1 MVDPILNHTA
11 VVRGACTVD
20 YCLCEDIMPIED
32 IQDKKKYL
40 AELATVLNSFKSE
53 AVQLR
58 LLEHLLGNIGVD
70 EGQVQPNGK
79 PKSSPRRRPKQPK
92 PSAANG
98 GSGSPAKK
106 KSATSGTGAV
116 ATVAQLVEGDFF
128 KKPRTIGDIIEH
140 CKHNLARSFK
150 ANEISGKLGQLVRS
164 KHLTRAKNAD
174 HQYEYKK
181 P

>member
-1 MVDPILNHTA
+1 
-11 VVRGACTVD
+11 
-20 YCLCEDIMPIED
+20 MPIED

-58 LLEHLLGNIGVD
+58 LLEHLLGNTGVD
-70 EGQVQPNGK
+70 EDQVQPSGNTK
-79 PKSSPRRRPKQPK
+79 TSPRRRRKRPN
-92 PSAANG
+92 PSADNG

-106 KSATSGTGAV
+106 KSAASGTGAV
-116 ATVAQLVEGDFF
+116 STVTQLVEGEFF

-164 KHLTRAKNAD
+164 KQLTRTKNAD
-174 HQYEYKK
+174 KQYEYKK

>member
-1 MVDPILNHTA
+1 
-11 VVRGACTVD
+11 
-20 YCLCEDIMPIED
+20 MPIED

-58 LLEHLLGNIGVD
+58 LLEHLLGNTGVD
-70 EGQVQPNGK
+70 KDQVQPSK
-79 PKSSPRRRPKQPK
+79 RPN
-92 PSAANG
+92 PSADNG

-106 KSATSGTGAV
+106 KSAASGTGAV
-116 ATVAQLVEGDFF
+116 STVTQLVEGEFF
-128 KKPRTIGDIIEH
+128 KKPRTIGHIIEH

-164 KHLTRAKNAD
+164 KQLTRTKNAD
-174 HQYEYKK
+174 KQYEYKK

>member
-1 MVDPILNHTA
+1 ML
-11 VVRGACTVD
+11 
-20 YCLCEDIMPIED
+20 IED

-58 LLEHLLGNIGVD
+58 LLEHLLGDTGTL
-70 EGQVQPNGK
+70 EGQAKPNGNS
-79 PKSSPRRRPKQPK
+79 KSSPRRRRKQPK
-92 PSAANG
+92 GPSDNG
-98 GSGSPAKK
+98 GAGAPAKK
-106 KSATSGTGAV
+106 KLAASGTGAV
-116 ATVAQLVEGDFF
+116 ATVTQLVEGDFF

-164 KHLTRAKNAD
+164 KHLTRTKNAD
-174 HQYEYKK
+174 NQYEYKK
-181 P
+181 S

>member
-1 MVDPILNHTA
+1 MAYPILNHTA
-11 VVRGACTVD
+11 DVRGACTVD
-20 YCLCEDIMPIED
+20 YCLCEDVMPIED

-58 LLEHLLGNIGVD
+58 LLEHLLGDIGVD
-70 EGQVQPNGK
+70 EGQVQPNGN

-92 PSAANG
+92 PSADNG

-106 KSATSGTGAV
+106 KSAASGPGAV

-128 KKPRTIGDIIEH
+128 KKPRTIGDILEH

-164 KHLTRAKNAD
+164 KQLTRAKNAD
-174 HQYEYKK
+174 HQYEYKR